1 MLVFS
6 KLARLGSH
14 RNNLAQSIGNISKMR
29 QRARKMP
36 LLDVEVQILIVTALD
51 SLDEICE
58 VGLIF
63 TTTPFAKLIT
73 LVIKRNA

>member
-1 MLVFS
+1 
-6 KLARLGSH
+6 
-14 RNNLAQSIGNISKMR
+14 MR
-29 QRARKMP
+29 QSAGKMP

-51 SLDEICE
+51 RLDEICE